1 MAKHSLLIAGVLGAL
16 GVFLGAFGAHTL
28 PDVLETMG
36 VESVEIENR
45 CEVFETAV
53 KYHLYHALAL
63 VGVGLVAQQR
73 TGKAVNISAI
83 AFLLGIIFFSGCLY
97 LLVFTGI
104 KLLGAVV
111 PLGGSSFIVGWTA
124 LALAGR

>member
-1 MAKHSLLIAGVLGAL
+1 MAKHSLLIAGMLGAL
-16 GVFLGAFGAHTL
+16 AVFLGAFGAHAL
-28 PDVLETMG
+28 PDVLGTMG
-36 VESVEIENR
+36 VEPAEIESR

-53 KYHLYHALAL
+53 KYHVYHVLAL
-63 VGVGLVAQQR
+63 MGVGLVAQQR
-73 TGKAVNISAI
+73 TGRAVNISAI

-111 PLGGSSFIVGWTA
+111 PLGGSSFIVGWAA
-124 LALAGR
+124 LAFAGR